1 MAKPLYA
8 IALLASASALPL
20 YPARG
25 QISHTTIDEPAVP
38 PAGPGAKT
46 TAAKP
51 HRATVEDV
59 VVIGARRRA
68 RGGGL
73 IKPETRAK
81 AVSTVSSEFIAKQAA
96 IQNAYQYVSLAPGV
110 AVAQSDAYGLSEQ
123 GSINVRGLGQDEI
136 GYVLEGM
143 PLNDLGYYVGYPSQF
158 IDSENIDEITLS
170 QGSAELDSPVV
181 SAAGGLM
188 NISMLDPASH
198 PGGNVA
204 LSYGSYHAQR
214 EFLRLN
220 SGLIGDT
227 GVRAFIAFSHTGADN
242 WRGPGRDKR
251 THVDFKVVKEWS
263 EGNRAALV
271 GTYHDGITTNYP
283 QPTLA
288 AFRAYGRT
296 GLDDL
301 SGTYVP
307 GNANYWP
314 LWVGT
319 WRLFYTSFPVQLNL
333 ADDLHFEGTPYFQY
347 NNGNT
352 PYGSTL
358 APSGNYLG
366 TAGPYRL
373 ALPNVVNGVATVQ
386 ANYNEYQYRTGLNPK
401 FTYDMGPQKLVFG
414 YWYDYGD
421 EVDIESYSG
430 LSQLGLSGD
439 LWANNQSTL
448 IRLPGGRL
456 YLAGGDHV
464 ITQTNMPFFSDTFSL
479 LGDKLTL
486 EAGFK
491 EAVVRRVGTNNVPGP
506 QYGATLN
513 SAEPLPRLA
522 VRYKIDAHNQVYFN
536 ATTNFRTPAE
546 ATLFDTYT
554 AGAVSTLAPRHQA
567 CEYSILQELG
577 YRYNGPL
584 LTASIAAFNYDF
596 THRQVTTLVG
606 DNYVAET
613 IDAGGQTSRGVDV
626 EAGLQPWHHLSPY
639 VSAEY
644 LHATEDNNF
653 PVVTANGRTD
663 YLPTA
668 GKTAIRSP
676 KFTAGLGLTYD
687 DGTLFSS
694 FTFKYIGSEYS
705 TFMDDEKIPSHSQA
719 DMSIGYR
726 FPKIGLAG
734 RPEIRLNVINLADAN
749 FLSGVATPTANAVPA
764 IGKYGSL
771 IPGASPLYYIAGG
784 FAAMVTAQQAF

>member
-1 MAKPLYA
+1 MPLNVLRA
-8 IALLASASALPL
+8 
-20 YPARG
+20 
-25 QISHTTIDEPAVP
+25 QISHSTIDEPALP
-38 PAGPGAKT
+38 PTGTNAKSA
-46 TAAKP
+46 AAKP
-51 HRATVEDV
+51 RRATVEDV
-59 VVIGARRRA
+59 VVVGARRRA

-73 IKPETRAK
+73 IKPETSAK
-81 AVSTVSSEFIAKQAA
+81 AVSTVSSEFIAKQAS
-96 IQNAYQYVSLAPGV
+96 IQNAYQYVALAPGV

-143 PLNDLGYYVGYPSQF
+143 PLNDLGFYSAFPSQF
-158 IDSENIDEITLS
+158 IDSENIDEISLAQS
-170 QGSAELDSPVV
+170 SAELDSPVV

-188 NISMLDPASH
+188 NISMLDPAWN
-198 PGGNVA
+198 PGGNID
-204 LSYGSYHAQR
+204 LSYGSYHAER
-214 EFLRLN
+214 EFVRLN

-227 GVRAFIAFSHTGADN
+227 GVRAFISFSHTGADN

-251 THVDFKVVKEWS
+251 THIDFKLVKEWGD
-263 EGNRAALV
+263 GNRVAMV

-288 AFRAYGRT
+288 AFRDYGRT

-301 SGTYVP
+301 SGTYFP
-307 GNANYWP
+307 GNADYWP

-319 WRLFYTSFPVQLNL
+319 WRLFYTSIPIQLTL
-333 ADDLHFEGTPYFQY
+333 ADGLHFEGTPYFQY

-358 APSGNYLG
+358 TPSGNYLG
-366 TAGPYRL
+366 TAGPYTL

-401 FTYDMGPQKLVFG
+401 FTYALGHQKLVFG

-421 EVDIESYSG
+421 ELDTESYSG
-430 LSQLGLSGD
+430 LSRQGLSGD
-439 LWANNQSTL
+439 LWADSQSTL
-448 IRLPGGRL
+448 VRLPNGKL

-464 ITQTNMPFFSDTFSL
+464 ITQTNMAFMSDTLSL
-479 LGDKLTL
+479 LDDRLSI

-491 EAVVRRVGTNNVPGP
+491 QAIVRRVGTNNVPGP
-506 QYGATLN
+506 QYGTTLN
-513 SAEPLPRLA
+513 SAEPLPRISA
-522 VRYKIDAHNQVYFN
+522 RYRIDSHNQVYMN

-546 ATLFDTYT
+546 ATLFDTY
-554 AGAVSTLAPRHQA
+554 AYGARSTLAPRHQA
-567 CEYSILQELG
+567 VEYSILEELG

-584 LTASIAAFNYDF
+584 LTASIALFNYDF

-606 DNYVAET
+606 DNFIAET

-626 EAGLQPWHHLSPY
+626 EAGLRPWHSLSPY
-639 VSAEY
+639 VSGEY
-644 LHATEDNNF
+644 LNATEDNDF
-653 PVVTANGRTD
+653 PVMTATGGTGT
-663 YLPTA
+663 LPTA

-676 KFTAGLGLTYD
+676 KFQAGLGLNYD

-694 FTFKYIGSEYS
+694 FTFKYIGSEYA
-705 TFMDDEKIPSHSQA
+705 TFMDDQKIPSHSQA
-719 DMSIGYR
+719 DLSIGYR

-734 RPEIRLNVINLADAN
+734 RPELKLNLINLADAN
-749 FLSGVATPTANAVPA
+749 FLSGVATPTANALPA

-771 IPGASPLYYIAGG
+771 IPAAAPPLYYIGGG
-784 FAAMVTAQQAF
+784 FAAMITAQQAF